1 MALSERDK
9 TIIRLTKIDSLKHI
23 SGLLDT
29 VDNMDTLKALKLAL
43 KVSIATLEDAK
54 TVGEAKKNLKEMF
67 GIEL

>member
-9 TIIRLTKIDSLKHI
+9 TIIRLTMIDSLKHI

-29 VDNMDTLKALKLAL
+29 VGNMDTLKALKLAL

-54 TVGEAKKNLKEMF
+54 TGDEAKENLKKMF

>member
-29 VDNMDTLKALKLAL
+29 VDSMDKLKALKLAL
-43 KVSIATLEDAK
+43 KVSIATSEDAD
-54 TVGEAKKNLKEMF
+54 TVSEAKKNLKEMF
-67 GIEL
+67 GIEI